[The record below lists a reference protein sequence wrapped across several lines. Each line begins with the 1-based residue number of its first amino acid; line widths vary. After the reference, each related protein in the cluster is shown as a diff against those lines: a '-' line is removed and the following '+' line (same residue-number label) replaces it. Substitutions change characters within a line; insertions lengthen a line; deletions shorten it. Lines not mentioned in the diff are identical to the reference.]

1 MRWKIPR
8 RHFHDIFAADEYS
21 LVETWLDTQRYPTLY
36 VFISRLRCHNSAT
49 EREREKRAS
58 FIQLSLRNFKLDSR
72 GKETRNCNLK

>member
-49 EREREKRAS
+49 ERERERNVQILFSFRYEILSSIREERKRG
-58 FIQLSLRNFKLDSR
+58 IVI
-72 GKETRNCNLK
+72 